1 LRVGEEPLW
10 LAGAFI
16 HDEAQLALWIIAMI
30 IELLGVLTGFPVPR
44 LGRSRTID
52 HTISGE
58 HMAKRCR
65 LFVLLALGAPI
76 LGRPIATAPDAG
88 FHSQIVVPA
97 PAGRSHRTSSD
108 LMIARKRRPAGVDKR
123 QEHHG
128 RLGDGLFIGG
138 APSR

>member
-1 LRVGEEPLW
+1 LLVGEEPLW

-65 LFVLLALGAPI
+65 LFVLLALAHRSSAVRSP
-76 LGRPIATAPDAG
+76 GRPMLVFIR
-88 FHSQIVVPA
+88 
-97 PAGRSHRTSSD
+97 RS
-108 LMIARKRRPAGVDKR
+108 
-123 QEHHG
+123 
-128 RLGDGLFIGG
+128 
-138 APSR
+138 